1 MMMKKRGSTV
11 VAAPIA
17 VMPAPTTPS
26 GGIDATITALRIA
39 SVETTSSQAKRCA
52 SDIRQ
57 SAFVTTATSEIAQ
70 ARCQRL
76 QSAAEK
82 RQRVRF
88 SRKAT
93 SVSAKPCSQF
103 GDKKREGSAGA
114 YAKPC
119 TATATA
125 GATRRGALLE
135 LEGVTELDADPD
147 TVLVGVG
154 RDRGSRRRQGAAL
167 RALMEELVGGDE
179 RNARLQSVGGLDR
192 EREALDVDAVIG
204 RHRRVVA
211 WAPLHDQP
219 RQQRGQLHGR
229 AARLVVGGAAEAA
242 GGAHPA
248 RVIQADVAPPVA
260 LAQRR
265 DDGRRDPR
273 DAAGL
278 DRGPRRERA
287 GDRLRDPKQHAQAR
301 PVRGG

>member
-88 SRKAT
+88 SRKPA
-93 SVSAKPCSQF
+93 SVSAQPCSQF

-135 LEGVTELDADPD
+135 LEGVADLSTKGLRP
-147 TVLVGVG
+147 LVGSP
-154 RDRGSRRRQGAAL
+154 RIAAASRRSKQT
-167 RALMEELVGGDE
+167 
-179 RNARLQSVGGLDR
+179 S
-192 EREALDVDAVIG
+192 
-204 RHRRVVA
+204 RRVT
-211 WAPLHDQP
+211 
-219 RQQRGQLHGR
+219 RT
-229 AARLVVGGAAEAA
+229 
-242 GGAHPA
+242 
-248 RVIQADVAPPVA
+248 
-260 LAQRR
+260 
-265 DDGRRDPR
+265 
-273 DAAGL
+273 
-278 DRGPRRERA
+278 
-287 GDRLRDPKQHAQAR
+287 
-301 PVRGG
+301 

>member
-1 MMMKKRGSTV
+1 MMMKKRGRTV

-17 VMPAPTTPS
+17 VLPAPTTPS

-93 SVSAKPCSQF
+93 SVSAQPCSQF

-119 TATATA
+119 TAAATA
-125 GATRRGALLE
+125 EATRRGALLE

-154 RDRGSRRRQGAAL
+154 RDRGARR
-167 RALMEELVGGDE
+167 
-179 RNARLQSVGGLDR
+179 
-192 EREALDVDAVIG
+192 
-204 RHRRVVA
+204 
-211 WAPLHDQP
+211 
-219 RQQRGQLHGR
+219 
-229 AARLVVGGAAEAA
+229 VVGGAAEAA

-248 RVIQADVAPPVA
+248 RVIKADVAPPVA

-287 GDRLRDPKQHAQAR
+287 GDRVGDPIAHAEAR
-301 PVRGG
+301 RVRGCVGEVL